1 MSNCKYKDWIEI
13 IKMSWFTSF
22 QLFKITQN
30 VSLTS
35 TIENER
41 SKFATELK
49 SKERRKAN
57 SSPTRSNNGSDD
69 GSNENGTYF
78 YQKLVHPDIFQ
89 KAYLNQSCIYC
100 HYHICNFRF
109 K

>member
-1 MSNCKYKDWIEI
+1 M
-13 IKMSWFTSF
+13 
-22 QLFKITQN
+22 
-30 VSLTS
+30 TS

-78 YQKLVHPDIFQ
+78 YQKLVHPDIFLS
-89 KAYLNQSCIYC
+89 KSKLYLLSLSYLQFQIQVERNAQLLQNHKLPS
-100 HYHICNFRF
+100 
-109 K
+109 